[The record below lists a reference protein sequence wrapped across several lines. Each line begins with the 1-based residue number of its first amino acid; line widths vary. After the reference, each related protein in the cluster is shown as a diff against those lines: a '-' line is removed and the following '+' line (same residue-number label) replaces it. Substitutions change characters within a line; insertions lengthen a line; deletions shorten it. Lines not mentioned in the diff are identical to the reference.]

1 MEPAPHGDASAQ
13 WWPKRWR
20 RRTGLAGRA
29 GLGGVH
35 RSWSW
40 EPHARAP
47 PAAKGKAK
55 RNTSFGR
62 SFLAP
67 CGRGQSRDKECM
79 LGVESTTFL
88 AQS

>member
-40 EPHARAP
+40 EPHARA
-47 PAAKGKAK
+47 AGSK
-55 RNTSFGR
+55 RQSEKKYKFR
-62 SFLAP
+62 QKFP
-67 CGRGQSRDKECM
+67 CP
-79 LGVESTTFL
+79 LGEGSLVTRNACWELRAQHFF